1 VKKIPKLII
10 NIEKGFSLM
19 LNQHRCQGCEICVS
33 VCPTG
38 ILEMSDQLNMRVA
51 FLPKVKEGKEK
62 YCTACK
68 RCEYTCPIWA
78 IYIVPEIENEITVKK
93 EEAKI

>member
-1 VKKIPKLII
+1 
-10 NIEKGFSLM
+10 M

>member
-1 VKKIPKLII
+1 MPKLII
-10 NIEKGFSLM
+10 NKEKGFSLM

-51 FLPKVKEGKEK
+51 FIPRVKQGKEK
-62 YCTACK
+62 YCTACR
-68 RCEYTCPIWA
+68 RCEFGCPVWT
-78 IYIVPEIENEITVKK
+78 IYIVQEVENEIETKK